1 MKNKIIILLFA
12 FSLSVLSYSNSTNQ
26 KENVMDSA
34 TLEEIVE
41 QDINDNMYFDVED
54 NVDPE
59 YSSKNYDQYIIKN
72 ENSKL
77 EAVTME
83 RDEYGIIAN
92 SITSLDED
100 YLISDRVFEFT
111 TVDDSLGA
119 YNRRMYAINTQL
131 DDKILYPISRVYKHI
146 VPKPIRTGIS
156 NFSSNFSEIP
166 TTVNSLLQLKFG
178 KALNSAGRFL
188 INSTIGLAG
197 TIDVA
202 KSFGLKKD
210 PETFGDTLGHYGVYS
225 GSYLVLPV
233 LGPSTIRDAGGMFV
247 DSAMTMP
254 VKAFVYDK
262 ALYDT
267 NILDQE
273 LTGPIEATI
282 NGINTRSL
290 LSIKYGDLNS
300 PFEYDLVKALYFN
313 YRKLQII
320 K

>member
-1 MKNKIIILLFA
+1 MKNKIIILLFLS
-12 FSLSVLSYSNSTNQ
+12 SLSMISYSNFKQDELNKIDST
-26 KENVMDSA
+26 K
-34 TLEEIVE
+34 LEEIILN
-41 QDINDNMYFDVED
+41 DINDNMYFDLTD
-54 NVDPE
+54 DISAD
-59 YSSKNYDQYIIKN
+59 YSSKNYDEYIIKDENN
-72 ENSKL
+72 ESQL
-77 EAVTME
+77 ITLE
-83 RDEYGIIAN
+83 RDEYGVIAN
-92 SITSLDED
+92 SITSLDEE
-100 YLISDRVFEFT
+100 YIISDKVFEFT

-210 PETFGDTLGHYGVYS
+210 PETFGDTLGYYGVYS
-225 GSYLVLPV
+225 GSYLVLPI
-233 LGPSTIRDAGGMFV
+233 LGPSTVRDTGGMFV

>member
-1 MKNKIIILLFA
+1 MKNKIIILLFI
-12 FSLSVLSYSNSTNQ
+12 FSLSVLSYSNSTDQ
-26 KENVMDSA
+26 KENKIDPTM
-34 TLEEIVE
+34 LEKIVE
-41 QDINDNMYFDVED
+41 QDTNDNMYFDIDEA
-54 NVDPE
+54 VDPE
-59 YSSKNYDQYIIKN
+59 YSSKNYDEYTIKN
-72 ENSKL
+72 GSSKL
-77 EAVTME
+77 EAVIME
-83 RDEYGIIAN
+83 RDKYGIIAN

-111 TVDDSLGA
+111 NVDDSLGG

-131 DDKILYPISRVYKHI
+131 DDKILYPVSRIYKHI
-146 VPKPIRTGIS
+146 IPKPIRTGIS

-254 VKAFVYDK
+254 VKALVYDK
-262 ALYDT
+262 AFYET

-282 NGINTRSL
+282 NGINARSL
-290 LSIKYGDLNS
+290 LNIKYGDLNS